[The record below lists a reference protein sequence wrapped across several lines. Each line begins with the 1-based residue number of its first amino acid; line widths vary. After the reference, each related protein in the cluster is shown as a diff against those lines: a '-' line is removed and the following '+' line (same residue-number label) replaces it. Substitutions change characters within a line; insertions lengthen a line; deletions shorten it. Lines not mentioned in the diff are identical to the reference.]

1 MEQSHIHLFMC
12 CLWLLLS
19 AMGRQKEELC
29 LCYRDIMVC
38 KAKYIDYLAPCR
50 STDPCSRPRTTITSC
65 RTLGMFS
72 GLSIHHCLTFKIP
85 DPLRKGYR
93 LG

>member
-38 KAKYIDYLAPCR
+38 KAKYIYDLAPG
-50 STDPCSRPRTTITSC
+50 S
-65 RTLGMFS
+65 L
-72 GLSIHHCLTFKIP
+72 
-85 DPLRKGYR
+85 
-93 LG
+93 